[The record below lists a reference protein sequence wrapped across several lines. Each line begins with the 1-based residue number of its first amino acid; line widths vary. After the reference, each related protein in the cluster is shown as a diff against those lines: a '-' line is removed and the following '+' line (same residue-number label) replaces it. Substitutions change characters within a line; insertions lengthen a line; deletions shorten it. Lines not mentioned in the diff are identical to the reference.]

1 MWFLRFSIARIRP
14 KIKKFCQ
21 ISIYI
26 NSSSFSQKRR
36 RKCFEKYGFHIKI
49 ATKFGL
55 ILLCSTYLLFFSFF
69 FFLGSTYLQF
79 VYNIILPKQKHS
91 EYSQSPVTNVKQ
103 LGRTGDHREREKAS
117 ETTDRERDSC
127 LLPLGNQHRSP
138 RVWRIDRRPQKERN
152 PWAHTATN
160 SAGEVFTR
168 GCKQSK
174 NQTPRV
180 HQHSVGSS
188 AQRSTHRKRDRHAS
202 LPLRSARI
210 GSETVIPH
218 FR

>member
-1 MWFLRFSIARIRP
+1 
-14 KIKKFCQ
+14 
-21 ISIYI
+21 
-26 NSSSFSQKRR
+26 
-36 RKCFEKYGFHIKI
+36 
-49 ATKFGL
+49 
-55 ILLCSTYLLFFSFF
+55 
-69 FFLGSTYLQF
+69 
-79 VYNIILPKQKHS
+79 
-91 EYSQSPVTNVKQ
+91 VTNVQQ
-103 LGRTGDHREREKAS
+103 LGRTGDHREKEKAR

-168 GCKQSK
+168 GCKHSK

-188 AQRSTHRKRDRHAS
+188 AQRIAAPVGSETVMPHFRYA
-202 LPLRSARI
+202 LPV